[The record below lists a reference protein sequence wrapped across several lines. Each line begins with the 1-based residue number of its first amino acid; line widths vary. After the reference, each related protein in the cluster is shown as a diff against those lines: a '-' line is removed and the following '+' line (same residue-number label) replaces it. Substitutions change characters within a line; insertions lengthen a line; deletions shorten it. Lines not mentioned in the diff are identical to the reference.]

1 MEYFIKIT
9 KTNLKTVNKVIANGV
24 CDPSGHPYGHAD
36 LWGLFT
42 VTGRGVF
49 YSLIIDGRVNLQT

>member
-1 MEYFIKIT
+1 MEYYIKII

-42 VTGRGVF
+42 SPDGVF
-49 YSLIIDGRVNLQT
+49 FTA